1 MKTYFKTMLLM
12 LVVNSQAVIAQ
23 DKKNG
28 LPAKEKNAVINSIKT
43 HLEESY
49 IDVDLAK
56 KMIIELDKKSTL
68 NKYDKITNPDE
79 FSKTLTEDLQ
89 RVGKDLHLKVRFE
102 PERIAQEKRI
112 VSEEMKIEAEKKMAM
127 QMAEINYGFTE
138 VKILDG
144 NIGYLNLR
152 MFADIKYAEETATAT
167 MNFLGNT
174 SAIII
179 DLRTNGGGVP
189 DMMQLLSSYLFD
201 NTPVLLSDFYERKT
215 DTKTQLYSFA
225 KVAGKRSK
233 SKPIYILTSK
243 QTFSA
248 AEAFAYTLKHLGK
261 ATVVG
266 EITGGGA
273 NRTKRIN
280 LNDEFTISMPYI
292 QAIHPVTKTN
302 WEGKGVHP
310 DIKTNEK
317 TALVN
322 AYVDA
327 INKTAKGNKN
337 ILLNKIGYA
346 FLKEKSV
353 DNAIVVFEKNA
364 RLFPDN
370 ANTWDSLGEAYFIN
384 NDKENALKSF
394 KKALALDPNSESAKA
409 MIQKLESI
417 K

>member
-1 MKTYFKTMLLM
+1 MLLIIIIKSPA
-12 LVVNSQAVIAQ
+12 VVAQ
-23 DKKNG
+23 DKKIE
-28 LPAKEKNAVINSIKT
+28 LELKEKNTVVTSIKT
-43 HLEESY
+43 YLKESY
-49 IDVDLAK
+49 IDLDLAN
-56 KMIIELDKKSTL
+56 KMIIELDKNSK
-68 NKYDKITNPDE
+68 KYDKITNPDE

-89 RVGKDLHLKVRFE
+89 RVSKDLHLKVRHE
-102 PERIAQEKRI
+102 PERIAQEKRV
-112 VSEEMKIEAEKKMAM
+112 VSEEMKIEAEKKMAK

-138 VKILDG
+138 AKILDG

-167 MNFLGNT
+167 MNFLSNT
-174 SAIII
+174 NAIII

-189 DMMQLLSSYLFD
+189 DMMQLLSSYFFD
-201 NTPVLLSDFYERKT
+201 ETPVLLSDFYERKT
-215 DTKTQLYSFA
+215 DSRTQLYSFA
-225 KVAGKRSK
+225 NVAGKRST

-248 AEAFAYTLKHLGK
+248 AEAMAYTLKHLGK
-261 ATVVG
+261 ATIVG
-266 EITGGGA
+266 QITAGGA

-280 LNDEFTISMPYI
+280 LNDEFTISVPYI

-302 WEGKGVHP
+302 WEGKGVEP

-317 TALVN
+317 TALVH
-322 AYVDA
+322 AYVGA
-327 INKTAKGNKN
+327 INKTVKGNKN
-337 ILLNKIGYA
+337 TLLNKIGYA

-353 DNAIVVFEKNA
+353 ENAIVVFEENA
-364 RLFPDN
+364 RLYPDN

-384 NDKENALKSF
+384 QDIENALKAY

-409 MIQKLESI
+409 TIQKLETI

>member
-1 MKTYFKTMLLM
+1 M

-23 DKKNG
+23 DKKNE
-28 LPAKEKNAVINSIKT
+28 LQAKEKNTVITSIKT
-43 HLEESY
+43 HLQESY
-49 IDVDLAK
+49 IDADLAK
-56 KMIIELDKKSTL
+56 KMVIELDKNSK
-68 NKYDKITNPDE
+68 NYDKITDPDV

-89 RVGKDLHLKVRFE
+89 RISKDLHLKVRFE
-102 PERIAQEKRI
+102 PEHILQERRV
-112 VSEEMKIEAEKKMAM
+112 VSEEMKIEAGKKMAM

-138 VKILDG
+138 AKILEG

-167 MNFLGNT
+167 MNFLSNT
-174 SAIII
+174 NAIII

-189 DMMQLLSSYLFD
+189 DMMQLLSSYFFD
-201 NTPVLLSDFYERKT
+201 ETPVLLSDFYERKT
-215 DTKTQLYSFA
+215 NTKTQLYSLV
-225 KVAGKRSK
+225 KVAGKRST

-243 QTFSA
+243 KTFSA

-266 EITGGGA
+266 EVTGGGA

-327 INKTAKGNKN
+327 INKTAKSNKN

-353 DNAIVVFEKNA
+353 DNAIIVFEENA

-384 NDKENALKSF
+384 RDKENALKSY

-409 MIQKLESI
+409 MIQKLEII